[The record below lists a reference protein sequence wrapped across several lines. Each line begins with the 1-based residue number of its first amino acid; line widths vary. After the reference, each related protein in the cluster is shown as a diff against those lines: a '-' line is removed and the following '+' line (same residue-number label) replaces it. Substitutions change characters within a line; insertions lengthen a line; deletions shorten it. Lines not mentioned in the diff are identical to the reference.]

1 MKQYTCFSPRASLAI
16 LGQQT
21 QKWEIWKTIGEHV
34 QIHQKTVSHTPLE
47 KLQDAWIGILAGGH
61 GMVEINTR
69 VRPDRGLQLAFG
81 RKQCA
86 EQSTVSQTLTA
97 CTQENVQQ
105 LRHALQLLFQTH
117 SQAFSHPYLQQDL
130 EVDVDMSGLTSGK
143 QAEGASKGYFAG
155 QKNRRGRQLGRA
167 LASQYG
173 EVIYEQLYPGT
184 VQLEGSLQ
192 HLVLRMEDVLAV
204 NSTQR
209 KHIILRVD
217 GGGGRDADVN
227 WLLEC
232 GYGILI
238 RVRQWQRA
246 RNLAKRV
253 QTWYVDPQDLQRE
266 WGQVEEP
273 FAYKRPTRQIAV
285 RYRKSDQSWTYRVLV
300 TNLSDEQLFYM
311 ARQPMSAVPT
321 PPEVL
326 FAAVIAY
333 DLRGGG
339 VETSLRQSKQGM
351 GLNKRNKKS
360 FHAQEMLVLL
370 AQLAYHLL
378 LWVRHQLSQH
388 HSQWRAWGILRMVRD
403 VCAIPGKLQFDKD
416 CLLIQVVLNRDH
428 PLAGLLHRTYLP
440 FCQEQGLSL
449 ILRKI

>member
-16 LGQQT
+16 MGFQAK
-21 QKWEIWKTIGEHV
+21 KWGIWKTIGDHV
-34 QIHQKTVSHTPLE
+34 HNQQKTVHHTPNE
-47 KLQDAWIGILAGGH
+47 KLQDAWISILAGGH

-81 RKQCA
+81 PKQCA
-86 EQSTVSQTLTA
+86 EQSNVSQTLTA

-117 SQAFSHPYLQQDL
+117 SQAFSHPYSKQDL
-130 EVDVDMSGLTSGK
+130 EVEVDMSGLTSGK
-143 QAEGASKGYFAG
+143 KAEGASKGYFAG
-155 QKNRRGRQLGRA
+155 QKNRCGRQLGRA
-167 LASQYG
+167 LANQYG

-204 NSTQR
+204 NSAQR

-227 WLLEC
+227 WLLER

-253 QTWYVDPQDLQRE
+253 QTWYVDPQDPQRE
-266 WGQVEEP
+266 WGLVGEP
-273 FAYKRPTRQIAV
+273 FAYKRSTRQIGV

-300 TNLSDEQLFYM
+300 TNLSDEQLFHF
-311 ARQPMSAVPT
+311 ARLPMPAVPNLQ
-321 PPEVL
+321 EVL

-339 VETSLRQSKQGM
+339 VETSLRQSKQGI

-378 LWVRHQLSQH
+378 LWVRHQLNQY
-388 HSQWRAWGILRMVRD
+388 HSQWHAWGILRMVRD
-403 VCAIPGKLQFDKD
+403 VCAIPGRLQFDKD
-416 CLLIQVVLNRDH
+416 GSLIQVVLNRDH
-428 PLAGLLHRTYLP
+428 PLAGLLHCTYLP
-440 FCQEQGLSL
+440 FCQKHDLLL